1 MYYLTFSAVAIVF
14 SKNLEKN
21 FWPEKVKKRAS
32 KIAHN
37 WPRPFYFTV
46 QTTAHSPEL
55 IFHIMKSRDQT
66 SVLLSVL
73 YPPTVKLIL
82 FFCPIQP
89 PESTA
94 TIYATWTPK
103 HNGVLKTCMASG
115 AQKEVETDQEY
126 LARIVKSWRSKFPKS
141 SVLGENSFMVKF
153 RTHCYFIRLNPER
166 ISPF

>member
-1 MYYLTFSAVAIVF
+1 
-14 SKNLEKN
+14 
-21 FWPEKVKKRAS
+21 
-32 KIAHN
+32 
-37 WPRPFYFTV
+37 
-46 QTTAHSPEL
+46 
-55 IFHIMKSRDQT
+55 MKSRDQT

-141 SVLGENSFMVKF
+141 SVLGEN
-153 RTHCYFIRLNPER
+153 LNYNSLVNGSIQKQINDGELHFGVSR
-166 ISPF
+166 KKVDWTK